1 MSEVEKNEMTEVMN
15 TIVQIGVVM
24 PDMDEV
30 VQGMRDVFGLES
42 DSVKDYL
49 YNVRYR
55 GKEQKAPA
63 CIAFYNFF
71 NIQLEFIVP
80 IGEDKT
86 VWSDY
91 LELGQRGLHHI
102 RFDVPD
108 NDELTRRFNNRG
120 MDIWMEGDSIVSPG
134 KKFTYYD
141 TLAKL
146 GFIVEAVTK

>member
-30 VQGMRDVFGLES
+30 VQGMRDVFGLEP

-91 LELGQRGLHHI
+91 LELGAARPAPHPL
-102 RFDVPD
+102 RC
-108 NDELTRRFNNRG
+108 
-120 MDIWMEGDSIVSPG
+120 
-134 KKFTYYD
+134 
-141 TLAKL
+141 A
-146 GFIVEAVTK
+146 

>member
-1 MSEVEKNEMTEVMN
+1 MSEDVKNEMTEVMN
-15 TIVQIGVVM
+15 TIVQIGIVM
-24 PDMDEV
+24 PNMDDV
-30 VQGMRDVFGLES
+30 LQGMRDVFGLEP
-42 DSVKDYL
+42 DSVQDYL

-55 GKEQKAPA
+55 GNAQKAPA

-80 IGEDKT
+80 TGEDQT

-91 LELGQRGLHHI
+91 LALGQYGLHHI

-108 NDELTRRFNNRG
+108 NDELTQRFADRG
-120 MDIWMEGDSIVSPG
+120 MEIWMEGDSIVSPG